1 MTNSS
6 SNVIYCSVVWLVW
19 GLRAY
24 PFQMHTHWWTIIL
37 FLRAIKF
44 SRLFPA
50 LDEGWNGVVHCFAQ
64 ETDGHTSS
72 IIISVF
78 ECTHICTLMFLLSL
92 AHSCPICFID
102 RRCTLFHYSTYSFRH
117 MFCIVLFVALF
128 LPLQVRGPLHPGSIG
143 CTLCKCVCHC
153 DVRLFFYISVGFA

>member
-1 MTNSS
+1 LFSG
-6 SNVIYCSVVWLVW
+6 LV
-19 GLRAY
+19 GLGVESLPFPNAY
-24 PFQMHTHWWTIIL
+24 PLMDHNIVFACYQV
-37 FLRAIKF
+37 

-117 MFCIVLFVALF
+117 MFRIVLFVASF